1 LSDGRTYEGWWHA
14 NMMTGG
20 TIQQGMWKENKL
32 EGKYQPGPA
41 DGSNT
46 KPRRK

>member
-1 LSDGRTYEGWWHA
+1 
-14 NMMTGG
+14 MMTGPG
-20 TIQQGMWKENKL
+20 TMVHADGTVQQGMWKENKF
-32 EGKYQPGPA
+32 EGVYQPGPA